1 MFKRAPN
8 LQRGY
13 KYCHRCESA
22 KLDADFSRNRATPDG
37 LASQCKP
44 CAKARQTQS
53 RINKLRVQAVVD
65 YVTQRNGTAMIE
77 LQTVVLGMAL

>member
-53 RINKLRVQAVVD
+53 HINKLRVQAVVE
-65 YVTQRNGTAMIE
+65 YVTGLNGAAMIA
-77 LQTVVLGMAL
+77 LPTVIAGMMQ